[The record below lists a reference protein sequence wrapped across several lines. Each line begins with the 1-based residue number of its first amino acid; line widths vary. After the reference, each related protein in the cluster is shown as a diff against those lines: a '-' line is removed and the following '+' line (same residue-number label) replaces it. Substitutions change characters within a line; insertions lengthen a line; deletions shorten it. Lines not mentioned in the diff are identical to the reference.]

1 MAKRLHHHFEPEK
14 GWINDPNGLVFFR
27 GENHAFFQHNPY
39 EPKWGPMHW
48 GHAVSRDLIHWNEL
62 PIALSPDQPYENSG
76 GCFSGGALV
85 KDNVLYVF
93 YTAVSEELGQTQCL
107 AMSRDGV
114 HFEKYPGN
122 PIIKSYPSDGSED
135 FRDPH
140 VFEYGGAYFMVIGS
154 GKNGVGK
161 ILLYRSE
168 DLTNWDYRGVL
179 FEGAKYGGVLEC
191 PDFFALDGK
200 FVLMFSQ
207 MGRKTHSTAFITGQ
221 FDGERF
227 LPEAEFYPEAGPH
240 FYAPQTFHDET
251 GRRILIAWL
260 YSWDKTPDETVPYA
274 GALTIPREVFFCPGN
289 GALCTYPVK
298 EAWPLFAKSDE
309 HVEISENCVKIKTK
323 KNEPPL
329 RFSGHVKQVD
339 ILADTKTIE
348 VFINGGESSF
358 SYWF

>member
-27 GENHAFFQHNPY
+27 GEYHAFFQHNPY

-140 VFEYGGAYFMVIGS
+140 VFEYGGA
-154 GKNGVGK
+154 
-161 ILLYRSE
+161 
-168 DLTNWDYRGVL
+168 
-179 FEGAKYGGVLEC
+179 
-191 PDFFALDGK
+191 
-200 FVLMFSQ
+200 
-207 MGRKTHSTAFITGQ
+207 
-221 FDGERF
+221 
-227 LPEAEFYPEAGPH
+227 
-240 FYAPQTFHDET
+240 
-251 GRRILIAWL
+251 
-260 YSWDKTPDETVPYA
+260 
-274 GALTIPREVFFCPGN
+274 
-289 GALCTYPVK
+289 
-298 EAWPLFAKSDE
+298 
-309 HVEISENCVKIKTK
+309 
-323 KNEPPL
+323 
-329 RFSGHVKQVD
+329 
-339 ILADTKTIE
+339 
-348 VFINGGESSF
+348 
-358 SYWF
+358 